1 MAEQGL
7 SVAAIGTLTAM
18 SVLPWTFKWVWGP
31 IIDRWG
37 IPSMGLRRPWIL
49 LAQGG
54 MIITV
59 AAMAFVPDPTHKLAL
74 LGWLILVH
82 NCFNS
87 LQDVSVDALAVD
99 LLRESERGRVS
110 GLMYGSK
117 YFGIFLGGAVLSRV
131 LTASDLTTT
140 FIVQVAMLGAIFMV
154 PLLLR
159 ERPGERLLPWT
170 TGKAAAATLE
180 RTARSA
186 REVLRNLL
194 RAFSLRSTILG
205 ALVGIFAFL
214 ASGML
219 GPITQ
224 VLLIQ
229 DLGWTRTD
237 YTDITGGIGVFFG
250 LAGAVGG
257 GFLADLIGARRL
269 AAIACGMLAIMYVA
283 FGLASP
289 ESSVLGVDWT
299 ARWFVTAYILSGEFL
314 GSLLSVSLFAIYL
327 NISWPKVAAT
337 QFTAYMALLNL
348 STTIGL
354 KVSGVLDANFSTP
367 MLFLLAGAVQ
377 AAVIFLLPLIDLSQT
392 RRVLVDSGP
401 DPIPVP

>member
-1 MAEQGL
+1 M
-7 SVAAIGTLTAM
+7 
-18 SVLPWTFKWVWGP
+18 
-31 IIDRWG
+31 
-37 IPSMGLRRPWIL
+37 
-49 LAQGG
+49 
-54 MIITV
+54 
-59 AAMAFVPDPTHKLAL
+59 
-74 LGWLILVH
+74 
-82 NCFNS
+82 
-87 LQDVSVDALAVD
+87 
-99 LLRESERGRVS
+99 
-110 GLMYGSK
+110 
-117 YFGIFLGGAVLSRV
+117 
-131 LTASDLTTT
+131 
-140 FIVQVAMLGAIFMV
+140 
-154 PLLLR
+154 
-159 ERPGERLLPWT
+159 
-170 TGKAAAATLE
+170 
-180 RTARSA
+180 
-186 REVLRNLL
+186 
-194 RAFSLRSTILG
+194 
-205 ALVGIFAFL
+205 
-214 ASGML
+214 
-219 GPITQ
+219 
-224 VLLIQ
+224 
-229 DLGWTRTD
+229 
-237 YTDITGGIGVFFG
+237 FFG